1 LNSYKINLSSIAKI
15 QVGYQARGKVEE
27 NLDGNFIIIRPQDF
41 DSNGKLN
48 IDQAMRFFPSFNI
61 DPKNYLITDGD
72 ILVQARGQNH
82 SAYLIDKEVI
92 NAVASNSFYIVRIR
106 NDANIVPSYLAWWI
120 NQPKVQGYFER
131 EQGLSTIP
139 FISKSVLLKTKII
152 VPSISIQKRI
162 GELIMLWKKE
172 QELLQ
177 QLTEKKEIL
186 IQEVALKAAEQTLEN
201 K

>member
-1 LNSYKINLSSIAKI
+1 MANYEISLSEIAKI

-27 NLDGNFIIIRPQDF
+27 NLDGNFIIIRSQDF
-41 DSNGKLN
+41 DNNGKLN
-48 IDQAMRFFPSFNI
+48 IDQAMHFFPSFNI
-61 DPKNYLITDGD
+61 DPKNYLIANGD

-82 SAYLIDKEVI
+82 LAYLIDKEVI
-92 NAVASNSFYIVRIR
+92 NTVASNSFYIIRIR
-106 NDANIVPSYLAWWI
+106 NNANVDPSYLAWWI
-120 NQPKVQGYFER
+120 NQSKVQGYFER

-139 FISKSVLLKTKII
+139 FISKNVLLKTEI
-152 VPSISIQKRI
+152 VVPTISIQKRI
-162 GELIMLWKKE
+162 GELIILWKKE

-186 IQEVALKAAEQTLEN
+186 IQEVALKAAKQSLEN